1 MRRTIPRIF
10 QPFVQLGVGHPHH
23 DAWTEGRDPHD
34 HSRRTLRCDAMHA
47 CTIPAPDALRCV
59 DGLLTAHPS
68 EKKVLAV
75 ETCAS
80 PCHSLRAALALPRDK
95 PTQSTYALS
104 PAPHPGHC
112 AHSVGVPWQFVLI
125 AYFVYHSCRVTGL

>member
-1 MRRTIPRIF
+1 LPPGVTPPMRRTIPRIF

-34 HSRRTLRCDAMHA
+34 HSRRALRWEAMHA

-68 EKKVLAV
+68 ERKVPAV
-75 ETCAS
+75 ETHAS
-80 PCHSLRAALALPRDK
+80 PCRSLSAALALPRDK
-95 PTQSTYALS
+95 PVS
-104 PAPHPGHC
+104 PRMPCRPRRSRATARTRPACPG
-112 AHSVGVPWQFVLI
+112 I
-125 AYFVYHSCRVTGL
+125 SC